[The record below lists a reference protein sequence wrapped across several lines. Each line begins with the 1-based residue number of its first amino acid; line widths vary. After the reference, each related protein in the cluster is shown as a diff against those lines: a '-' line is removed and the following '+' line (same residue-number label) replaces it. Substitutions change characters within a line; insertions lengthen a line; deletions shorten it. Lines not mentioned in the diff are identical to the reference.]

1 MKRGITIV
9 KRVVEEKKEEKKKKK
24 GSEVGSARS
33 TGGRHYY
40 GLVFRPHAQH
50 PHTRTRCFCA
60 SKVCGSADKLAREWP
75 ASCKRVIRHAKSFP
89 GIELP
94 GIGWKEAAG
103 PQGAPRAVRWTGLSL
118 SLSRSVAAATIATQ
132 KRCWIFERCRNGVKR
147 FTVAARSV
155 LAGGVERGGATIAG
169 CTMMRMA
176 CRCGR
181 VGGKR
186 VLFSPS
192 GRSFFPSWG
201 LTRFIEARE

>member
-9 KRVVEEKKEEKKKKK
+9 KRVVEEKKEKKKKKK

-94 GIGWKEAAG
+94 GIGKKPRDRKVHRERCGG
-103 PQGAPRAVRWTGLSL
+103 PVSL